1 MKYNKQYRFTV
12 FTEDATVD
20 VNRFRWKLNMGS
32 VLEQDAD
39 YLMSIE
45 SITTEM
51 SATVT
56 NIQLCCIRC
65 ENVMSK
71 YSWCSKTGSP
81 VIFCGSPMSFT
92 NPSKDF
98 YTFEVNR
105 DILNSDFVLQ
115 IDNMDPVLL
124 PATRPLGISTADYRM
139 ALTFVIT
146 EYRNN

>member
-12 FTEDATVD
+12 FTEDATLD

-45 SITTEM
+45 NITTETYGADVVHM
-51 SATVT
+51 EM
-56 NIQLCCIRC
+56 CCIRC

-71 YSWCSKTGSP
+71 YSWCSKAGSP
-81 VIFCGSPMSFT
+81 VIFCGYPMSFT

-115 IDNMDPVLL
+115 IDNMETVGGV
-124 PATRPLGISTADYRM
+124 RPLGISTVNYRM

>member
-1 MKYNKQYRFTV
+1 MKYNKQYSFTV
-12 FTEDATVD
+12 FTEDSTLD

-45 SITTEM
+45 NITTETYGGAVPM
-51 SATVT
+51 EM
-56 NIQLCCIRC
+56 CCIRC

-71 YSWCSKTGSP
+71 YSWCSKAGSP
-81 VIFCGSPMSFT
+81 VIFCGYPMSFT

-115 IDNMDPVLL
+115 IDNMETVGG
-124 PATRPLGISTADYRM
+124 ANRPLGIPIANYRL

>member
-12 FTEDATVD
+12 FTEDSTID

-51 SATVT
+51 SAALLME
-56 NIQLCCIRC
+56 LCCIRC

-71 YSWCSKTGSP
+71 YSWCSKAGSP
-81 VIFCGSPMSFT
+81 VIFCGSPTNFI

-98 YTFEVNR
+98 FTFEVNR
-105 DILNSDFVLQ
+105 DILNSDFTLQ
-115 IDNMDPVLL
+115 IDDMKSVLG
-124 PATRPLGISTADYRM
+124 PMTSRAVGISTDYRL

>member
-45 SITTEM
+45 SITTEV
-51 SATVT
+51 SGAGA
-56 NIQLCCIRC
+56 IGIELCCIRC

-71 YSWCSKTGSP
+71 YSWCSKAGSP
-81 VIFCGSPMSFT
+81 VIFCGNPMAFA
-92 NPSKDF
+92 NQSKDF
-98 YTFEVNR
+98 FTYEVNR

-115 IDNMDPVLL
+115 IDNMETVGGV
-124 PATRPLGISTADYRM
+124 RPLGISTVNYRT